1 MFVYLSIANYFKAY
15 LIISQQLM
23 THHSTSEFAVDHGS
37 LSEIKFLITGL
48 RPAIARDAS
57 HADVRAAS
65 RFKATI

>member
-37 LSEIKFLITGL
+37 LS
-48 RPAIARDAS
+48 
-57 HADVRAAS
+57 
-65 RFKATI
+65 